1 MTWNSKPMKI
11 PKSPPGKPITPEQL
25 ASSGSEDG
33 NQMALFA
40 WAALNTETYPQ
51 LKNLFA
57 IPNGGNRHIVEAIKF
72 VGTGTRSGVPDTMLA
87 EAIQK
92 RDYQGFGEAFSYGYH
107 GLFIEMKKEMY
118 RNRKNGG
125 RSDEQ
130 IEWSNRL
137 TAAGYYVKTCY
148 NWIEARD
155 TLIAYLEGKL

>member
-1 MTWNSKPMKI
+1 MTWKSSRLQTPKLKLEKTKSKM
-11 PKSPPGKPITPEQL
+11 ITPEQL
-25 ASSGSEDG
+25 AASGTEDG

-72 VGTGTRSGVPDTMLA
+72 VGTGTRSGVPDMMLA
-87 EAIQK
+87 YSSAKFPHES
-92 RDYQGFGEAFSYGYH
+92 DMWYH
-107 GLFIEMKKEMY
+107 GLYIEMKKEMY

-130 IEWSNRL
+130 IDWGNRL
-137 TAAGYYVKTCY
+137 TAAGYCVKTCY
-148 NWIEARD
+148 NWIEAKD
-155 TLIAYLEGKL
+155 TLIAYLEGRF